1 MWSKASWERKT
12 DSKQGLTMHRQ
23 TDKKLKGRDR
33 VLHVSRRL
41 LSAPPGTVSVGLEN
55 DLLPGEEGPRQV
67 ASGTHRGVV
76 EAIAVGQPWLRGQA
90 GAGEGAEQAGLELK
104 GFAAATA
111 TTSGGWGV
119 RQGALSWAAASPSA
133 SPAPG
138 LLTRQVAGREQA
150 VEVQVGI
157 QGDPEVLRGLP
168 QQRDLWWEGQVL
180 EGPWQGGPCRAGG
193 WSDAGCRVGPYP
205 RGCWQRPA
213 VFLEASEA
221 SASKPHRGRGWSEL
235 GCWGTQAHGV
245 PVTPRGAKQWRQQGW
260 WLPAPGRQLWGQAPS
275 YREKEGIS
283 SPATRDPTPK
293 VPRASAWT
301 RAGLGEGT
309 MRQTLSTAL

>member
-1 MWSKASWERKT
+1 MGEE
-12 DSKQGLTMHRQ
+12 
-23 TDKKLKGRDR
+23 
-33 VLHVSRRL
+33 
-41 LSAPPGTVSVGLEN
+41 PPGS
-55 DLLPGEEGPRQV
+55 
-67 ASGTHRGVV
+67 HIRGVV

-168 QQRDLWWEGQVL
+168 QQRD
-180 EGPWQGGPCRAGG
+180 
-193 WSDAGCRVGPYP
+193 P

-275 YREKEGIS
+275 CRELPKEGVGRLG
-283 SPATRDPTPK
+283 TRLEGAQGRVSQDPGFLLTL
-293 VPRASAWT
+293 
-301 RAGLGEGT
+301 GLQGELQQRCGQGGPVEQRHGWGGT
-309 MRQTLSTAL
+309 QEA